1 MQIKGFA
8 PNSQKEPYKGLVEEA
23 SIKKSTKEFGPAIIK
38 AYHGRVLVCII

>member
-1 MQIKGFA
+1 MKIKGSA
-8 PNSQKEPYKGLVEEA
+8 PNSKKEIYKVLAEEA